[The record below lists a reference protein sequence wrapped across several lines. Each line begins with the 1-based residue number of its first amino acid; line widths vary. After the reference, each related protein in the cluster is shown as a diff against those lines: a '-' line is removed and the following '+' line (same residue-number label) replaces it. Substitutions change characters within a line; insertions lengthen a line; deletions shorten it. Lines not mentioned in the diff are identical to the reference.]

1 MQIQNVPFHITDW
14 SNIPTVEYKGEIGTS
29 FWRIFEEGNIRV
41 RIVEY
46 SPGFRSDH
54 WCARGHVLLVFEGEL
69 TIELKNGEA
78 YRMPSG
84 TSFQA
89 ADDEENPHLAHTDN
103 GAKVF
108 IVD

>member
-1 MQIQNVPFHITDW
+1 MRASEWKQNQTAQNTFLCTKRPW
-14 SNIPTVEYKGEIGTS
+14 SM
-29 FWRIFEEGNIRV
+29 
-41 RIVEY
+41 VEY

-54 WCARGHVLLVFEGEL
+54 WCARGHVLLVLEGEL
-69 TIELKNGEA
+69 IIELKDGQIFH
-78 YRMPSG
+78 MPPG

-89 ADDEENPHLAHTDN
+89 ADDDVNPHLAFTDK